1 MSILHITNGDCAVEL
16 MKQAGLIGDFVPWR
30 DILHDGPVPAG
41 LSLAELS
48 AQRAEFIAGFID
60 GAGSAFEVA
69 QSFAER
75 DKQFESLAQYDTI
88 RLWFEHDLYDQLQL
102 LQILNELPSD
112 VLSTHQVSLIC
123 TENYL
128 GLLSPD
134 ELLALQ
140 QFEQPLSEAH
150 IQLASRAWQ
159 AFCSP
164 RPTDWQDLL
173 EHNTD
178 VLPFLSGAV
187 ERMLQQY
194 PGVGHGLCRVAHCI
208 LASLEADDKTAQA
221 LFGAYQASESRQ
233 YLGDS
238 CFYAILNQLKNAE
251 PSLVICAND
260 RVTYS
265 ISEFGQTVLA
275 GKANALAAIRL
286 DRWIGGVHLTQNNL
300 WYYDKQSG
308 RLVGPTSTPVRP

>member
-1 MSILHITNGDCAVEL
+1 MSVLHITNGDCAVEL
-16 MKQAGLIGDFVPWR
+16 MKQAGLSGDFLPWR
-30 DILHDGPVPAG
+30 DIFHDGPVPAG

-48 AQRAEFIAGFID
+48 TQRAEFIAGFID
-60 GAGSAFEVA
+60 GAGSVADVA
-69 QSFAER
+69 QRFAER
-75 DKQFESLAQYDTI
+75 DKQFRSLEKYDTI

-112 VLSTHQVSLIC
+112 VLTTHQVSLIC

-128 GLLSPD
+128 GRLSPD

-150 IQLASRAWQ
+150 IQLATRAWQ

-173 EHNTD
+173 NINTD

-194 PGVGHGLCRVAHCI
+194 PRGGHGLCGVAQSI
-208 LASLEADDKTAQA
+208 LANLEADDKTAQP

-238 CFYAILNQLKNAE
+238 CFFVILNQLKNAE
-251 PSLVICAND
+251 PPLVNCAND
-260 RVTYS
+260 GVTYS

-275 GKANALAAIRL
+275 GKASALAATKL

-308 RLVGPTSTPVRP
+308 LLVGPTSTPVRP